1 MLFWEEP
8 VVSAFVRACAAA
20 LARVEIDHVHDVSVS
35 TKHECI
41 HLIYSCRW
49 FFCTSCASV
58 DEGTLFRIDRCWV
71 YSSTVQ
77 DPRPLVSD
85 NDQDCTGLAGR
96 RMSEQSLV
104 LLQCCCLVFNI
115 WFERTINYRRRCVL
129 EINPI
134 TGILA
139 CFYETPRWMASWQIY
154 TTALAATGRDKR
166 RLNTSQLL
174 QRFPQTWSTLG

>member
-85 NDQDCTGLAGR
+85 NDQKLDRGLSFCLPCFCFCHGGTEVSKDVVYRLLER
-96 RMSEQSLV
+96 RPDHEES
-104 LLQCCCLVFNI
+104 FP
-115 WFERTINYRRRCVL
+115 
-129 EINPI
+129 INPSEHDVEEHI
-134 TGILA
+134 G
-139 CFYETPRWMASWQIY
+139 FPAS
-154 TTALAATGRDKR
+154 AGA
-166 RLNTSQLL
+166 N
-174 QRFPQTWSTLG
+174 